1 MSAEQV
7 KQAYSEWQNTEK
19 SFGTRHPRTL
29 YELANYIFALHT
41 SDEECDA
48 LIEEFKARLEDYTDW
63 KNRLLPDALAVVA
76 LVLYKNNKSKSAYP
90 LITRAAAIADYFST
104 DKDFDASVVWLVYA
118 YVMRS
123 LELYRQEIP
132 YDKKLY
138 EYYVEKEGESS
149 SKAVSYLMFLDFAH
163 FFCHRYSKARQYS
176 EKALALQ
183 KKYHAE
189 NTKRTLICLSNH
201 ATNLDLTGRREE
213 SLWIREEELALSQEV
228 NGARS
233 KKAMEVYE
241 RLCSKLSEYASGKLT
256 ASKSLLNRSILH
268 HYRLLEL
275 KTSVAGP
282 NDPSALQA
290 KRDLIALYENNRQ
303 YSRAIVF
310 QKELV
315 NESREQDSP
324 PDFQS
329 NRDRYHLIEL
339 YLRVGMVQKSVHLA
353 DEMLS
358 ELTAGLDSEEVEQN
372 LKSKSPSIDVKGIL
386 QLRVFLQKQKKKPCR
401 L

>member
-7 KQAYSEWQNTEK
+7 KQAYSDWQNTEK
-19 SFGTRHPRTL
+19 SFGARHPRTL

-63 KNRLLPDALAVVA
+63 KNRLLPDALAFVA
-76 LVLYKNNKSKSAYP
+76 YVLNDKRLTKSAYP
-90 LITRAAAIADYFST
+90 LITRAVAIADCFT
-104 DKDFDASVVWLVYA
+104 AEENFDPSAPWLIYA

-123 LELYRQEIP
+123 LELYSQEIL
-132 YDKKLY
+132 YFEKLCN
-138 EYYVEKEGESS
+138 YVLKKEGESAS
-149 SKAVSYLMFLDFAH
+149 VAVQYLMRLDCVLYS
-163 FFCHRYSKARQYS
+163 CHRYSKARQYS
-176 EKALALQ
+176 ERALELQ
-183 KKYHAE
+183 KKYHADD
-189 NTKRTLICLSNH
+189 TDTTLDCLSNL
-201 ATNLDLTGRREE
+201 AANLAYAGTPEE
-213 SLWIREEELALSQEV
+213 EIRIREEALDLAKESYGAKSVKTIEAYEKLCSALSKY
-228 NGARS
+228 S
-233 KKAMEVYE
+233 Y
-241 RLCSKLSEYASGKLT
+241 GKLT
-256 ASKSLLNRSILH
+256 ASDSLLNRSILH

-275 KTSVAGP
+275 KTSMAGP
-282 NDPSALQA
+282 NAPSTLQA
-290 KRDLIALYENNRQ
+290 KRDLIALFEKNRK

-339 YLRVGMVQKSVHLA
+339 YLRVGMIRKSVHLA

-386 QLRVFLQKQKKKPCR
+386 QLRVFLQKHKKKPCR